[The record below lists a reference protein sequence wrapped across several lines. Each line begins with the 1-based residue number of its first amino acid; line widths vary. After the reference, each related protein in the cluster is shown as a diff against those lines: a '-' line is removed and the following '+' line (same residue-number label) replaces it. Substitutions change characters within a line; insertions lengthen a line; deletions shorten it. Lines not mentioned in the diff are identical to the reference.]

1 MGTLHFV
8 DAMQGYC
15 PKPFQMIMIKK
26 QLTIKL
32 SRRSIMVATTLRQ
45 TILYLAIELS
55 NSKWKLF
62 FSNGEKIR
70 SKSISA
76 RDLDGLS
83 QEIEAAKKRFKLNED
98 VSVISCYEAGRDGF
112 WIHRHLT
119 AIGVDNWVVDAG
131 SIEVDRRMRRAKTDR
146 IDGKALL
153 RKLISYCNGDHQ
165 VWSVVRIPSLEEE
178 DARRVH
184 RELERLN
191 KERGGHRNRIRS
203 LLVLHGVAV
212 VNWRGF
218 EQWLEQVR
226 CFDGQQ
232 LPAEIRSELARE
244 YERLQI
250 VEQQI
255 KGIEKRQGDEVA
267 AMDTDQMRKVA
278 VLKMLNG
285 IGERSSWVFVME
297 FFGWRQFS
305 NRGEVG
311 AASGLCPT
319 PYASGAME
327 RQLGISKGG
336 NRRVR
341 SLAIEIAW
349 CWIRYQPRSKLTR
362 WFQDRFAGGG
372 KRMRRV
378 GIVAVA
384 RQLLID
390 LWRLLEQGRIPE
402 GAQYNPE
409 LMKLLAN

>member
-1 MGTLHFV
+1 
-8 DAMQGYC
+8 
-15 PKPFQMIMIKK
+15 
-26 QLTIKL
+26 
-32 SRRSIMVATTLRQ
+32 MVATTLRQ
-45 TILYLAIELS
+45 EILYLAMELS

-76 RDLDGLS
+76 RDLDVLS
-83 QEIEAAKKRFKLNED
+83 QEIEAAKKRFKLNKD

-119 AIGVDNWVVDAG
+119 AIGVDNLVVDAG

-153 RKLISYCNGDHQ
+153 RKLISYLGGDQQ
-165 VWSVVRIPSLEEE
+165 VWSVVRVPSREEE
-178 DARRVH
+178 DARRIH
-184 RELERLN
+184 RELERLK

-212 VNWRGF
+212 VSWRGF
-218 EQWLEQVR
+218 VQWLEQVR

-232 LPAEIRSELARE
+232 LPAELCSELERE
-244 YERLQI
+244 YGRLQI

-255 KGIEKRQGDEVA
+255 KGIEKRQRDEVA
-267 AMDTDQMRKVA
+267 AMETEPMRKVA
-278 VLKMLNG
+278 MLQMLNG
-285 IGERSSWVFVME
+285 IGERSSWVFIME

-319 PYASGAME
+319 PYASGAMDRE
-327 RQLGISKGG
+327 LGISKGG
-336 NRRVR
+336 NHRVR

-349 CWIRYQPRSKLTR
+349 CWIRYQPHSKLTR
-362 WFQDRFAGGG
+362 WFQKRYAGGG
-372 KRMRRV
+372 KRMRRI

-384 RQLLID
+384 RRLLID
-390 LWRLLEQGRIPE
+390 LWRFLEHGTIPE
-402 GAQYNPE
+402 GAQYNSE
-409 LMKLLAN
+409 ILKLLAN

>member
-1 MGTLHFV
+1 ME
-8 DAMQGYC
+8 
-15 PKPFQMIMIKK
+15 
-26 QLTIKL
+26 
-32 SRRSIMVATTLRQ
+32 ATTLQ
-45 TILYLAIELS
+45 HEILYLAMELS

-76 RDLDGLS
+76 RDLDSLS
-83 QEIEAAKKRFKLNED
+83 KEIEVAKQRFKLNED
-98 VSVISCYEAGRDGF
+98 VAVISCYEAGRDGF

-119 AIGVDNWVVDAG
+119 AIGVDNLVVDAG

-153 RKLISYCNGDHQ
+153 RKLISYCDGDHQ
-165 VWSVVRIPSLEEE
+165 VWSVVRVPSRAEE

-184 RELERLN
+184 RELERLK

-212 VNWRGF
+212 VSWRGF
-218 EQWLEQVR
+218 VQWLEQVR
-226 CFDGQQ
+226 CFDGQR
-232 LPAEIRSELARE
+232 LPAELRSELVRE
-244 YERLQI
+244 YGRLQI

-255 KGIEKRQGDEVA
+255 KGIEKRQRDEVA

-278 VLKMLNG
+278 MLQVLNG

-311 AASGLCPT
+311 AAGGLTPT
-319 PYASGAME
+319 PYASGAMNRE
-327 RQLGISKGG
+327 LGISKGG

-341 SLAIEIAW
+341 SLAVEIAW
-349 CWIRYQPRSKLTR
+349 CWMRYQPRSKLTR
-362 WFQDRFAGGG
+362 WYQKRYAGGG
-372 KRMRRV
+372 KRLRRI

-384 RQLLID
+384 RRLLID
-390 LWRLLEQGRIPE
+390 LWRFLEKGIIPE
-402 GAQYNPE
+402 GAQYNAD